1 MEKKSK
7 EQLQQEEL
15 ENAIIKLKQY
25 EQRSKLYQD
34 LAPNTYYIFNG
45 EKLLGPFH
53 KNTLNNLLEKK
64 KILLFTKVIGKNFK
78 APIPVVLITYPQS
91 MKKTAMLA
99 LKTLQDEKDGT
110 MYNPDPDKL
119 LNVGCLSL
127 GFLVF
132 NPIFVII
139 AILIRLFSQK
149 TLSTDTSRITV
160 FKNNLKK

>member
-1 MEKKSK
+1 M
-7 EQLQQEEL
+7 
-15 ENAIIKLKQY
+15 
-25 EQRSKLYQD
+25 
-34 LAPNTYYIFNG
+34 
-45 EKLLGPFH
+45 
-53 KNTLNNLLEKK
+53 EKK

-78 APIPVVLITYPQS
+78 APVPVVLITYPQS